1 VFGGVPTY
9 CIMVVIQNKD
19 NAFSRTNML
28 FTKEHNNV
36 VVMQGLSEF
45 LTS

>member
-1 VFGGVPTY
+1 MFGDVPIY

-19 NAFSRTNML
+19 NAFSRTKML

-36 VVMQGLSEF
+36 VVMQSLSEF
-45 LTS
+45 VTS